1 MSCSFSRR
9 RRLFTISHGTRGTR
23 FKSHAKLFWDGQIL
37 TFFCCLHGL
46 QSLFLPLRCHW
57 LGWWIRKVRIK
68 FRLRFWQEFNFCV
81 FQIYNEYTTVYNSL
95 WMCVVSGL
103 IDLYWRSG
111 LSGTR
116 KSKKCFKT
124 EPPKKFWGKNYTPL
138 PNSCLKN
145 VPPSSW
151 ISDIKQQNCSPA
163 LANSRLPFYISG
175 FVEWHFFSGG
185 VGYSLVWAI

>member
-1 MSCSFSRR
+1 MSCSFSRQ
-9 RRLFTISHGTRGTR
+9 RRLFTISHGTHGTR

-116 KSKKCFKT
+116 KSEVGSRHLMGTAFQLIFCHA
-124 EPPKKFWGKNYTPL
+124 
-138 PNSCLKN
+138 
-145 VPPSSW
+145 
-151 ISDIKQQNCSPA
+151 DAKQSA
-163 LANSRLPFYISG
+163 LETLFFFVFLHDSRKL
-175 FVEWHFFSGG
+175 WRKL
-185 VGYSLVWAI
+185 LVAAATL